1 MRLLFWLPSF
11 AEHIKLLVSKQRVVR
26 WLCIFAF
33 QFCLSYVIKIKINLL
48 FLILISALTGDVII
62 SPQNPVA
69 RVNEGFALTCRA
81 ADAEKNLIE
90 SCSWLRNNQSLP
102 FLNAGYSDFGYI
114 TTNECVI
121 YVRNI
126 TQEDTGLWTC
136 NIWGP
141 IGKESASTV
150 LTVIGNIVSR
160 ARRVEHIT
168 I

>member
-1 MRLLFWLPSF
+1 M
-11 AEHIKLLVSKQRVVR
+11 
-26 WLCIFAF
+26 
-33 QFCLSYVIKIKINLL
+33 
-48 FLILISALTGDVII
+48 
-62 SPQNPVA
+62 SPLNPVA

-114 TTNECVI
+114 TSNECVI

-126 TQEDTGLWTC
+126 TLLDTGLWTC

-141 IGKESASTV
+141 NGKESASTT
-150 LTVIGNIVSR
+150 LTVIGSLLKFMLT
-160 ARRVEHIT
+160 IT
-168 I
+168 ICYKIKILIFRNFIP